1 MKRQQSRRK
10 RIITGIVLITISL
23 LLSLSILSYSI
34 TDFEPSLHD
43 IQAIDNLMGIG
54 GAIASYYLIKF
65 TFGYAVL
72 IPCIILLLWGW
83 RTIRQKPFP
92 WLKRLSFYSIATMT
106 LISLG
111 LALISEFS
119 VGGSPVSYEYS
130 GLVGGYFAAHL
141 NIYLG
146 KTGTIIVF
154 CALVFIVFVLW
165 SHFPVW
171 TALTNIEKL
180 LKRIWNW
187 RKLPFIAVKK
197 AAALFE
203 SNKLKRKTEF
213 TRKLKESKSIETD
226 IPFIPKQE
234 QPVKE
239 RLEKQDVF
247 RNVEETPEHSGSD
260 SIPFAISSRKDSQST
275 LSGGN
280 DEEEFRASGPYSF
293 PGLNLLAEPPAQ
305 VTKDSKEDI
314 IRQAELL
321 ESTLLDFGVLVK
333 VTEVHPGP
341 VITLYEL
348 RPEVGV
354 KINKILALENDIA
367 LSLKA
372 GGIRMIAPI
381 PGKDTVGIEIPNQHQ
396 EIVLLKSL
404 VSDKG
409 FQTSPSKLT
418 VALGRTVSGEAYFA
432 DLAKMPHLLIAGSTG
447 SGKSVGISSII
458 TSILYKS
465 GPTDVQFIMIDP
477 KMLELTIF
485 KKLDKHHLLT
495 ADFIDEKVITKTHN
509 AVAILKSCVNEMEK
523 RYEILAKVGVRNIE
537 GYNEKNNKP
546 VDPNTEEHLP
556 DKLEYIVIIIDE
568 LADLM
573 MTASKEIEEPI
584 TRLAQMARAVGIHL
598 VLATQ
603 RPSVDVITGV
613 IKANFPARIAF
624 QVATKIDSRTILDM
638 NGAEE
643 LLGSGDMLFLPPGA
657 AKPIRMQNA
666 FVSQKEIEAI
676 VDAIADKSKFKK
688 TTKLS
693 QESVRDTRRD
703 GSSSSGD
710 RDSLFTEAARLV
722 VMHQQGS
729 ISLLQRRLKIGYARA
744 ARLIDELEDA
754 GVVGAYDG
762 SKARQVLLDENEIDQ
777 FL

>member
-10 RIITGIVLITISL
+10 RIITSIVLITISL

-34 TDFEPSLHD
+34 TDFEPSLRD
-43 IQAIDNLMGIG
+43 IQSIDNLMGIG

-72 IPCIILLLWGW
+72 IPCLILLLWGW
-83 RTIRQKPFP
+83 QTIRQKPFP
-92 WLKRLSFYSIATMT
+92 WFKRLSFYSIATMM

-119 VGGSPVSYEYS
+119 IEGSPVSYEYS
-130 GLVGGYFAAHL
+130 GLIGGYFAAHL

-171 TALTNIEKL
+171 TALANIERL

-187 RKLPFIAVKK
+187 WKFPFIAVKK

-226 IPFIPKQE
+226 IPLIPKRE
-234 QPVKE
+234 QPIKE

-247 RNVEETPEHSGSD
+247 RNVEETPELSGSD
-260 SIPFAISSRKDSQST
+260 SLPFAISSRKNSKST
-275 LSGGN
+275 LSGT
-280 DEEEFRASGPYSF
+280 DQEEFRASGPYSF
-293 PGLNLLAEPPAQ
+293 PGLDLLAEPPAL

-314 IRQAELL
+314 LRQAELL
-321 ESTLLDFGVLVK
+321 ESTLLDFGVQVK

-367 LSLKA
+367 LALKA
-372 GGIRMIAPI
+372 RGIRMIAPI

-404 VSDKG
+404 VSDRG

-447 SGKSVGISSII
+447 SGKSVGINTII

-485 KKLDKHHLLT
+485 KKLAKHHLLT

-523 RYEILAKVGVRNIE
+523 RYETLAKVGVRNIE
-537 GYNEKNNKP
+537 GYNEKKNKP

-643 LLGSGDMLFLPPGA
+643 LLGSGDMLYLPPGA

-676 VDAIADKSKFKK
+676 VDAIANESKFRK
-688 TTKLS
+688 TTELS
-693 QESVRDTRRD
+693 QEPERDSRRD
-703 GSSSSGD
+703 GSSSSGG

-729 ISLLQRRLKIGYARA
+729 ISLLQRRLKVGYARA

-754 GVVGAYDG
+754 GVVGTYDG

>member
-10 RIITGIVLITISL
+10 RIITSIVLITISL

-34 TDFEPSLHD
+34 TDFEPSLRD
-43 IQAIDNLMGIG
+43 IQSIDNLMGIG

-72 IPCIILLLWGW
+72 IPCLILLLWGW
-83 RTIRQKPFP
+83 QTIRQKPFP
-92 WLKRLSFYSIATMT
+92 WFKRLSFYSIATMM

-119 VGGSPVSYEYS
+119 IEGSPVSYEYS
-130 GLVGGYFAAHL
+130 GLIGGYFAAHL

-171 TALTNIEKL
+171 TALANIERL

-187 RKLPFIAVKK
+187 WKFPFIAVKK

-226 IPFIPKQE
+226 IPLIPKRE
-234 QPVKE
+234 QPIKE

-247 RNVEETPEHSGSD
+247 RNVEETPELSGSD
-260 SIPFAISSRKDSQST
+260 SLPFAISSRKNSKST
-275 LSGGN
+275 LSGT
-280 DEEEFRASGPYSF
+280 DQEEFRASGPYSF
-293 PGLNLLAEPPAQ
+293 PGLDLLAEPPAL

-314 IRQAELL
+314 LRQAELL
-321 ESTLLDFGVLVK
+321 ESTLLDFGVQVK

-367 LSLKA
+367 LALKA
-372 GGIRMIAPI
+372 RGIRMIAPI

-404 VSDKG
+404 VSDRG

-447 SGKSVGISSII
+447 SGKSVGINTII

-485 KKLDKHHLLT
+485 KKLAKHHLLT

-523 RYEILAKVGVRNIE
+523 RYETLAKVGVRNIE
-537 GYNEKNNKP
+537 GYNEKKNKP

-643 LLGSGDMLFLPPGA
+643 LLGSGDMLYLPPGA

-676 VDAIADKSKFKK
+676 VDAIANESKFRK
-688 TTKLS
+688 TTELS
-693 QESVRDTRRD
+693 QEPERDSRRD
-703 GSSSSGD
+703 GSSSSGG

-722 VMHQQGS
+722 VTHQQGS
-729 ISLLQRRLKIGYARA
+729 ISLLQRRLKVGYARA

-754 GVVGAYDG
+754 GVVGTYDG

>member
-1 MKRQQSRRK
+1 MKRQQSRQK
-10 RIITGIVLITISL
+10 RIITSIVLITISL

-34 TDFEPSLHD
+34 TDFEPSLRD
-43 IQAIDNLMGIG
+43 IQSIDNLMGIG

-72 IPCIILLLWGW
+72 IPCLILLLWGW
-83 RTIRQKPFP
+83 QTIRQKPFP
-92 WLKRLSFYSIATMT
+92 WLKHLSFYSIATMM

-119 VGGSPVSYEYS
+119 IEGSPVSYEYS
-130 GLVGGYFAAHL
+130 GLIGGYFAAHL

-171 TALTNIEKL
+171 TALANIERL
-180 LKRIWNW
+180 LKRIWSW
-187 RKLPFIAVKK
+187 WKFPFIAVKK

-226 IPFIPKQE
+226 IPLIPKRE
-234 QPVKE
+234 QPIKE

-247 RNVEETPEHSGSD
+247 RNVEETPELSGSD
-260 SIPFAISSRKDSQST
+260 SLPFAILSRKNSKST
-275 LSGGN
+275 LSGT
-280 DEEEFRASGPYSF
+280 DQEEFRASGPYSF
-293 PGLNLLAEPPAQ
+293 PGFDLLAEPPAR

-321 ESTLLDFGVLVK
+321 ESTLLDFGVQVK

-367 LSLKA
+367 LALKA
-372 GGIRMIAPI
+372 RGIRMIAPI

-404 VSDKG
+404 VSNQG
-409 FQTSPSKLT
+409 FQTSSSKLT

-447 SGKSVGISSII
+447 SGKSVGISTII

-485 KKLDKHHLLT
+485 KKLAKHHLLT

-523 RYEILAKVGVRNIE
+523 RYETLAKVGVRNIE
-537 GYNEKNNKP
+537 GYNEKKNKP

-643 LLGSGDMLFLPPGA
+643 LLGSGDMLYLPPGA

-676 VDAIADKSKFKK
+676 VDAIANESKFRK
-688 TTKLS
+688 TTELS
-693 QESVRDTRRD
+693 QEPERDSRRD
-703 GSSSSGD
+703 GSSSSGG

-729 ISLLQRRLKIGYARA
+729 ISLLQRRLKVGYARA

-754 GVVGAYDG
+754 GVVGTYDG

>member
-1 MKRQQSRRK
+1 MKRQQSRQK
-10 RIITGIVLITISL
+10 RIITSIVLITISL

-34 TDFEPSLHD
+34 TDFEPSLRD
-43 IQAIDNLMGIG
+43 IQSIDNLMGIG

-72 IPCIILLLWGW
+72 IPCLILLLWGW
-83 RTIRQKPFP
+83 QTIRQKPFP
-92 WLKRLSFYSIATMT
+92 WLKRLSFYSIATMM

-119 VGGSPVSYEYS
+119 IEGSPASYEYS
-130 GLVGGYFAAHL
+130 GLIGGYFAAHL

-165 SHFPVW
+165 FHFPVW
-171 TALTNIEKL
+171 TALANIERL

-187 RKLPFIAVKK
+187 WKFPFIAVKK

-226 IPFIPKQE
+226 IPLIPKRE
-234 QPVKE
+234 QPIKE

-247 RNVEETPEHSGSD
+247 RNVEETPELSGSD
-260 SIPFAISSRKDSQST
+260 SLPFAILSRKNSKST
-275 LSGGN
+275 LS
-280 DEEEFRASGPYSF
+280 DTDQEEFRASGPYSF
-293 PGLNLLAEPPAQ
+293 PGLDLLAEPPAL

-321 ESTLLDFGVLVK
+321 ESTLLDFGVQVK

-367 LSLKA
+367 LALKA
-372 GGIRMIAPI
+372 RGIRMIAPI

-404 VSDKG
+404 VSDRG

-447 SGKSVGISSII
+447 SGKSVGISTII

-485 KKLDKHHLLT
+485 KKLAKHHLLT
-495 ADFIDEKVITKTHN
+495 ADFIDEKVVTKTHN
-509 AVAILKSCVNEMEK
+509 AVAILKSCANEMEK
-523 RYEILAKVGVRNIE
+523 RYETLAKVGVRNIE
-537 GYNEKNNKP
+537 GYNEKKNKP

-643 LLGSGDMLFLPPGA
+643 LLGSGDMLYLPPGA

-676 VDAIADKSKFKK
+676 VDAIANESKFRK
-688 TTKLS
+688 TTELS
-693 QESVRDTRRD
+693 QEPERDSRRD
-703 GSSSSGD
+703 GSSSSGG

-729 ISLLQRRLKIGYARA
+729 ISLLQRRLKVGYARA

-754 GVVGAYDG
+754 GVVGTYDG